1 MTAQPQPRITPEE
14 YLAFERGSDTR
25 HEYYA
30 GVIVAMAG
38 GTARHNRIA
47 GSTYVSMYNQLR
59 GRNCNIYPSDMRVKA
74 ISTNIYSY
82 PDVTVTCGDEQ
93 FEDSREDSLLN
104 PVVIIEV
111 LSPSTEKFD
120 RGKKFQS
127 YRTIPSLREYILIAQ
142 DDYHI
147 ERFVRYGENTWLL
160 SEATGK
166 DAYIE
171 ISAIQCVLRLEEIY
185 ERVVFPADQEAVDE
199 ETEEK

>member
-1 MTAQPQPRITPEE
+1 MTAQPKSYITPEE
-14 YLAFERGSDTR
+14 YLALERDSDTR

-30 GVIVAMAG
+30 GSIVAMAG

-47 GSTYVSMYNQLR
+47 GSTYVSLYNQLR

-74 ISTNIYSY
+74 IVTNIYSY
-82 PDVTVTCGDEQ
+82 PDVAVTCGDEE

-111 LSPSTEKFD
+111 LSPSTEKVD

-142 DDYHI
+142 DDYRI

-166 DAYIE
+166 DAIIE
-171 ISAIQCVLRLEEIY
+171 LSAIQCVLRLEEVY
-185 ERVVFPADQEAVDE
+185 ERVAFPVAQEEDHDEDE
-199 ETEEK
+199 EE

>member
-1 MTAQPQPRITPEE
+1 MSAQPQSHVTPEA
-14 YLAFERGSDTR
+14 YLAFERDSDTR

-30 GVIVAMAG
+30 GIIVAMAG

-47 GSTYVSMYNQLR
+47 GSAYVSLYNQLR
-59 GRNCNIYPSDMRVKA
+59 GRDCNVYPSDMRVKA
-74 ISTNIYSY
+74 MYTNMYSY

-111 LSPSTEKFD
+111 LSPSTEKVD

-142 DDYHI
+142 DEYHI

-160 SEATGK
+160 SEAIGQDTF
-166 DAYIE
+166 IE
-171 ISAIQCVLRLEEIY
+171 LSAIQCVLRLEEVY
-185 ERVVFPADQEAVDE
+185 ERVVFPVSQEDNADNEDE
-199 ETEEK
+199 

>member
-1 MTAQPQPRITPEE
+1 MTAQPQPHITPEE

-47 GSTYVSMYNQLR
+47 GSTYVSLYNQLR

-74 ISTNIYSY
+74 IATNIYSY

-171 ISAIQCVLRLEEIY
+171 ISATQCVLRLEEIY
-185 ERVVFPADQEAVDE
+185 ERVAFPVDQEEEDE
-199 ETEEK
+199 ENEEE